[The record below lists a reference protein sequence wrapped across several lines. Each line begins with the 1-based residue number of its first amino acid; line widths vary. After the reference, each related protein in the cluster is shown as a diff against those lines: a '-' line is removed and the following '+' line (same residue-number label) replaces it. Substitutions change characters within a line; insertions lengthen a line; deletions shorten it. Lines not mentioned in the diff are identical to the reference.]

1 VARLDQGCGEE
12 VEGIGMDWSEHEDL
26 PVPLPAGDDAALL
39 EENLR
44 LIEDRSDR
52 VLNYFYASLFLE
64 SPALRSLF
72 PAAMDAQRDRLF
84 RALLDAVR
92 NIADAETVVPM
103 LAQLGRDHRK
113 YGVRTEDYA
122 AFGRALITT
131 LERYSEDVWVPELEE
146 AWVRA
151 YAFIANTMIAGATD
165 AAAGEPAW
173 WRAEIVG
180 HERRADDIAV
190 ITVRPDRAYAYR
202 AGQYTSIETPYRPRS
217 WRNYSMATAESP
229 DGTIEF
235 HVRSIGAGFVSGPLV
250 WRAALGDVLKLG
262 APMGDMAID
271 KQSQRDVLCI
281 AGGTGLAPIKAM
293 IDEMTRW
300 NTARTVTVYF
310 GVREA
315 DDLYDMPA
323 LHRIEALN
331 RWLTVVPCVSDDPD
345 FVGERGTLADVVARH
360 GSWSEHDVYVCGSPD
375 MTRATLSRL
384 RDIGVP
390 ERRISF
396 DVAEDLH
403 PAAAQVIDLRRT
415 RAKRATQ
422 SLPRARS

>member
-1 VARLDQGCGEE
+1 
-12 VEGIGMDWSEHEDL
+12 VEGNGVDWSEHQDL
-26 PVPLPAGDDAALL
+26 PIALPAGDDAALL

-92 NIADAETVVPM
+92 NIADDETVVPM

-122 AFGRALITT
+122 AFGRALITA
-131 LERYSEDVWVPELEE
+131 LERYSEDVWVPELED

-151 YAFIANTMIAGATD
+151 YSYIANTMISGATD
-165 AAAGEPAW
+165 AAAAEPAW

-190 ITVRPDRAYAYR
+190 ITVRPDRPYSYR
-202 AGQYTSIETPYRPRS
+202 AGQFTSIETPYRPRS
-217 WRNYSMATAESP
+217 WRHYSMATAESP

-250 WRAALGDVLKLG
+250 WRAAVGDVLKLG
-262 APMGDMAID
+262 APMGEMAID

-281 AGGTGLAPIKAM
+281 AGGTGLAPIKA
-293 IDEMTRW
+293 IVDEMSRW
-300 NTARTVTVYF
+300 NTARKVTVYF

-360 GSWSEHDVYVCGSPD
+360 GSWSEHDVFLCGSPD

-390 ERRISF
+390 KRRISF

-403 PAAAQVIDLRRT
+403 PTAAQVIDLRRS